1 MSRNAVQIVYLP
13 LENKGPA
20 IPIFMAYNEVSG
32 ENSVI
37 RLRFVQFGY
46 MGAMRLAPTWVV
58 RMTCWSKLSAISR
71 CLMA

>member
-1 MSRNAVQIVYLP
+1 MKVMATLARTSYCVWTMKERLWLP
-13 LENKGPA
+13 LVTCWGYCIDRELYNA
-20 IPIFMAYNEVSG
+20 I
-32 ENSVI
+32 
-37 RLRFVQFGY
+37 GY